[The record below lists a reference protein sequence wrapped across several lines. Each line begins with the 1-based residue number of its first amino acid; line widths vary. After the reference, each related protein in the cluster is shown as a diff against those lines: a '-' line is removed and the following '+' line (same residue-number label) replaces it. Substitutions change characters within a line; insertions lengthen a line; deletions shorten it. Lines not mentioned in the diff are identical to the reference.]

1 MEQNALEN
9 TTEEQEYRH
18 AEELY
23 ESFFGNGTEE
33 EQLRIREL
41 AAKMNIRDNDA
52 LWIIIYVLNYFGRF
66 YRDLPEKLRATSSE
80 CFETVQKAAAE
91 ISESEARKAQVLFA
105 ETLMKSTQEILEQH
119 KKRAWLYEMFL
130 PLAWSCL
137 GVFCLCLVSF
147 VGGAAVSGKGWGTSY
162 VSALLKAPAGWII
175 PLALIPMG
183 GFALYRGLTEQGRK
197 RYFNLSAALLSVILA
212 FSVLFYIL

>member
-1 MEQNALEN
+1 MEQDALTN

-137 GVFCLCLVSF
+137 GVFCLCLVLCVSTAQSPGGMDYPARAYLDGRFRFISRTHRTGAQKIFQLERRF
-147 VGGAAVSGKGWGTSY
+147 VVRDSG
-162 VSALLKAPAGWII
+162 I
-175 PLALIPMG
+175 
-183 GFALYRGLTEQGRK
+183 
-197 RYFNLSAALLSVILA
+197 
-212 FSVLFYIL
+212 